1 MQLRPSLK
9 FVKLSYLF
17 CLLLA
22 VAIGVLLAMEKDN
35 QQVQDWGKWAFILP
49 AILALFTVI
58 RHIRNRMVT
67 ITVSDDRVREEVGL
81 LSKSTRTIELDKIQE
96 VNVRRSVWQRMWG
109 LGDLS
114 METAGR
120 SSQLAIHSIDRPQ
133 DAADH
138 ILEAARAL
146 RKKPDPGE
154 QVTKPKLP

>member
-9 FVKLSYLF
+9 FIKSSYVF

-22 VAIGVLLAMEKDN
+22 AAIGVFLGMEKDN

-49 AILALFTVI
+49 VILAFFTLI
-58 RHIRNRMVT
+58 RHIRNRMVRV
-67 ITVSDDRVREEVGL
+67 TVSDDRVREEIGL

-96 VNVRRSVWQRMWG
+96 VNVHRTVWQRIFG
-109 LGDLS
+109 IGDLS

-120 SSQLAIHSIDRPQ
+120 SSQLSIHSVDRPQ
-133 DAADH
+133 EAADH

-146 RKKPDPGE
+146 RRNPQTGTPSAN
-154 QVTKPKLP
+154 P